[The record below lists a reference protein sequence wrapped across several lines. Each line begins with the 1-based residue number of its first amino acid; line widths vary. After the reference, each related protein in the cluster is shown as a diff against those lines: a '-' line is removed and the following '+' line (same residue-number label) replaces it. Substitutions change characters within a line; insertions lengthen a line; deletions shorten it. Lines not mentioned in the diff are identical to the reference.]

1 MTAKIIQIDDDY
13 TEEFELFVKKSE
25 GHIKVMNDENLE
37 YDPYFY
43 ERKAQ
48 LDATIKAVDDGS
60 MQMYNHEEW
69 DAQMKKLDNELDEL

>member
-13 TEEFELFVKKSE
+13 TEEFELFIKKSE

-43 ERKAQ
+43 ERKTQ
-48 LDATIKAVDDGS
+48 LDAIIKAVDDGS
-60 MQMYNHEEW
+60 MQMN
-69 DAQMKKLDNELDEL
+69 DFNTSIDELISKLEQ